1 MTLRISLKQPNFDK
15 LEEHLYAVSDPASPR
30 YGQHLSKEQVQDL
43 VAPSS
48 HGLNAVNDWLS
59 SMGFNVH
66 ELVRSPSS
74 DWVKVKTTVKQA
86 EEMFNT
92 VQLIITTNY
101 HKLTRTID
109 ISCLGTYRYRRFSR
123 AYYKLESSRLF
134 A

>member
-30 YGQHLSKEQVQDL
+30 YGQHLSKEHVQDL

-48 HGLNAVNDWLS
+48 QGLRAVNDWLA

-74 DWVKVKTTVKQA
+74 DWVKVNTTVKQA

-92 VQLIITTNY
+92 VQLYHCDKTTP
-101 HKLTRTID
+101 
-109 ISCLGTYRYRRFSR
+109 S
-123 AYYKLESSRLF
+123 
-134 A
+134 